1 MKYIIVNSVAE
12 GHRYIRRKNME
23 TGNIMVNESCCHLVD
38 LAKNLVI
45 KNRAQKG
52 ILRPLTMAESTE
64 TVVFMEEIME
74 RYESPQF
81 FVPKKSFCFD
91 TAKEVLESVNQIRKG
106 KVTDAFENSSL
117 DKIVQI
123 KELIVVDD
131 NNKVKGI
138 LSLYD
143 LARNTLTEEYAL
155 NVLTENSYDY
165 STEDDF
171 QKNIE
176 TKAFFI

>member
-1 MKYIIVNSVAE
+1 MKTY
-12 GHRYIRRKNME
+12 
-23 TGNIMVNESCCHLVD
+23 
-38 LAKNLVI
+38 
-45 KNRAQKG
+45 
-52 ILRPLTMAESTE
+52 
-64 TVVFMEEIME
+64 EIMNHNYVTINKNE
-74 RYESPQF
+74 KTINAASKMKENNTSFLIVTENDEPIGSLGYKEIVELVANGYSYD
-81 FVPKKSFCFD
+81 VPISKIMKKYTISINENENLD
-91 TAKEVLESVNQIRKG
+91 
-106 KVTDAFENSSL
+106 DACDMMGYL
-117 DKIVQI
+117 QI